1 MRRYWFDLLDD
12 RYNDL
17 GAYIPSGSSKQAAI
31 NKAKRWMKDN
41 GITFANLQVNSMRTD
56 NVLDVIEIEVEL

>member
-1 MRRYWFDLLDD
+1 MRRYWFELEDEH
-12 RYNDL
+12 YNDL
-17 GAYIPSGSSKQAAI
+17 GAEIPDGSSRQAAI

-41 GITFANLQVNSMRTD
+41 GVAFANLQVNSMRTG